1 MNFLARMRAVGRSRS
16 AHAVFAILVPTVCL
30 FTMEL
35 LHRGTLWKNFLE
47 NTFWKNFP
55 SFGLTWLL
63 LLAVYGLVLSL
74 TRLPWLATF
83 IVGAA
88 SNASGIVCYY
98 KLQMR
103 GEPFLPW
110 DFSQIGDLMGVADKV
125 SFKIKPFMLVAL
137 CAFLVLILIAVWIG
151 RPPKQKDSWEWRLF
165 VMLASLSLG
174 TGLVF
179 GVFLQPEAT
188 KWFGI
193 YSDMWMQDRYYRNYG
208 VVTGFLTNLTVLD
221 IAEPEPY
228 SKETVGAVLDE
239 TALKAADAK
248 PLYENSYA
256 ATAEKPVEKP
266 NIIFVMNESFWDV
279 TRLNGITFDRE
290 ITPNLTA
297 LKQEGASGY
306 VYTPS
311 FGGGTCDV
319 EFEVLTGFS
328 VSHLPA
334 GSKPYQQ
341 YVTKDM
347 FSLPQFLKQEG
358 YETLAIHGYYAKF
371 WSRNLAYPNLGID
384 TFIAAEDF
392 VNPQK
397 KRGFISDEAMT
408 KRIIEEYEARS
419 TDGPV
424 FIHAVTMQN
433 HTTYNENRYPAGELV
448 NITDYPTG
456 VSRETIS
463 QLRDFATGIS
473 EADAA
478 LGELV
483 EYFRAQEEPTI
494 IVFWGDHFN
503 PVGKEY
509 ELYEK
514 TGFIEKGEMTSPNL
528 RETDLLIWSNYDA
541 NASAIDL
548 GTVSSY
554 NVTPVM
560 MDLYGLRKPLYFTW
574 LTQQL
579 SVLRGRTHGTTVQPD
594 STTSSDM
601 TEAQQAVFD
610 TQWLLQYDFLFGEP
624 YQKDYVPYAAKQE
637 K

>member
-1 MNFLARMRAVGRSRS
+1 MNIFTRMRAAGRYRS
-16 AHAVFAILVPTVCL
+16 AHAVFAFLVPTVCL

-47 NTFWKNFP
+47 NAFWKNFE
-55 SFGLTWLL
+55 SFFLTWLL
-63 LLAVYGLVLSL
+63 LLALYGLIISL
-74 TRLPWLATF
+74 TRKPWLATLV
-83 IVGAA
+83 VGAA
-88 SNASGIVCYY
+88 SNASGLVCYY

-125 SFKIKPFMLVAL
+125 SFEIKPFMLVAL
-137 CAFLVLILIAVWIG
+137 LVFLLLLLAAAWLGGLPKDWFRWKARIAAFA
-151 RPPKQKDSWEWRLF
+151 
-165 VMLASLSLG
+165 LSLG
-174 TGLVF
+174 AGLGLVF
-179 GVFLQPEAT
+179 GVFLQPSVTE
-188 KWFGI
+188 FMGI

-221 IAEPEPY
+221 IAEPKTYTPEA
-228 SKETVGAVLDE
+228 VGEVLRE
-239 TALKAADAK
+239 TADRAVEAA
-248 PLYENSYA
+248 PLFAGSYA
-256 ATAEKPVEKP
+256 AKAKKAVEKP

-279 TRLNGITFDRE
+279 SRLEGIAFDRE

-297 LKQEGASGY
+297 LKKEAASGY

-334 GSKPYQQ
+334 GCKPYQQ

-347 FSLPQFLKQEG
+347 FSLPQFLKREG
-358 YETLAIHGYYAKF
+358 YDTLAIHGYYEKF

-384 TFIAAEDF
+384 TFIAAEHF
-392 VNPQK
+392 INPEK
-397 KRGFISDEAMT
+397 KRGFISDAAMT
-408 KRIIEEYEARS
+408 QRVIEEYEKR
-419 TDGPV
+419 TVDGPV

-433 HTTYNENRYPAGELV
+433 HTTYSEKRYPASELV
-448 NITDYPTG
+448 DITEYPQG
-456 VSRETIS
+456 LSRETLS
-463 QLRDFATGIS
+463 QLRDFATGIY

-483 EYFRAQEEPTI
+483 QYLRTTDKPTI
-494 IVFWGDHFN
+494 LVFWGDHFN

-509 ELYEK
+509 ELYEQ
-514 TGFIEKGEMTSPNL
+514 TGFIEKGDLTSPNL
-528 RETDLLIWSNYDA
+528 RKTDLLIWSNYDA
-541 NASAIDL
+541 EPSAIDV
-548 GTVSSY
+548 GTLSAY
-554 NVTPVM
+554 NIAPVM

-579 SVLRGRTHGTTVQPD
+579 NTLRGRTHGTTVQPD
-594 STTSSDM
+594 NTTSSEM
-601 TEAQQAVFD
+601 TLDQQAAFD

-624 YQKDYVPYAAKQE
+624 YQKSYVP
-637 K
+637 